1 MEFKELGKKVI
12 YQIYPKSFYDSN
24 NDGIG
29 DLRGIIAKL
38 DYIKRLN
45 VDMIWFNPFFVSP
58 QNDNGYDIANYRQ
71 VDPRFGTMADLE
83 EMIAKLKE
91 IGVGVMFDMVL
102 NHCSTDH
109 EWFQKALAGDE
120 YYQKFFYLRPGK
132 DGGYPNNWQSKFGG
146 PAWSKFGDTDLYYL
160 HLYDKTQA
168 DLDWHNP
175 AVRKELFEVVNF
187 WRQKGVHGFRFDVI
201 NVTGKDTVLVD
212 STNIEQEKRLYTD
225 TPVVQDYLR
234 ELNAQSFGQDPEA
247 ITVGEMSST
256 TIPNSIAYTKP
267 ENHELSMTFAFHH
280 LKTDYMDGQK
290 WTQTPFDFQA
300 LKHYLLDWQ
309 EEIAQGGGWQALFWN
324 NHDQPWALNRFGDP
338 GQYRVKSAEMMAATI
353 HLMRGTPYI
362 YMGEEL
368 GMVDPSYQSM
378 AEYVDVEAQNA
389 YQELV
394 AGGRDPQEAFAI
406 VHSKARD
413 NSRVPMHWD
422 ASQYAGFSQVKPW
435 LMPTDQAKI
444 NVHQELTSGE
454 IFAFYQQL
462 IALRKQDELVSNGH
476 IHSILRDHDQ
486 VLAYVRSLPERPD
499 QLAVFSNFYG
509 QETTVVIPAELRKAG
524 EVVVTNYG
532 RVLTSLAEELT
543 LQPYETLAFRTQ

>member
-38 DYIKRLN
+38 DYIKQLN

-146 PAWSKFGDTDLYYL
+146 PAWSKFGNTDLYYL

-212 STNIEQEKRLYTD
+212 SKNIEQEKRLYTD

-368 GMVDPSYQSM
+368 GMIDPSYQSM
-378 AEYVDVEAQNA
+378 ADYVDVEAQNA

-462 IALRKQDELVSNGH
+462 IALRKQDELISNGQ
-476 IHSILRDHDQ
+476 IHSILRNHDQ
-486 VLAYVRSLPERPD
+486 VLAYIRSLPERPD
-499 QLAVFSNFYG
+499 QLVVFSNFYG

>member
-24 NDGIG
+24 NDGVG

-38 DYIKRLN
+38 DYIKQLN

-368 GMVDPSYQSM
+368 GMIDPSYQSM
-378 AEYVDVEAQNA
+378 ADYVDVEAQNA

-462 IALRKQDELVSNGH
+462 IALRKQDELISNGQ

-499 QLAVFSNFYG
+499 QLVVFSNFYG

>member
-38 DYIKRLN
+38 DYIKQLN

-234 ELNAQSFGQDPEA
+234 ELNAQSFGQDPEV

-290 WTQTPFDFQA
+290 WTQIPFDFQA

-368 GMVDPSYQSM
+368 GMIDPSYQSM
-378 AEYVDVEAQNA
+378 ADYVDVEAQNA

-462 IALRKQDELVSNGH
+462 IALRKQDELVSNGQ

>member
-24 NDGIG
+24 NDGVG

-38 DYIKRLN
+38 DYIKQLN

-120 YYQKFFYLRPGK
+120 YYQKFFYLRPRK

-368 GMVDPSYQSM
+368 GMIDPSYQSM
-378 AEYVDVEAQNA
+378 ADYVDVEAQNA

-444 NVHQELTSGE
+444 NVRQELTSGE

-462 IALRKQDELVSNGH
+462 IALRKQDELVSNGQ

>member
-280 LKTDYMDGQK
+280 LKTDYMDRQK
-290 WTQTPFDFQA
+290 WTRTPFDFQA

-368 GMVDPSYQSM
+368 GMIDPSYQSM
-378 AEYVDVEAQNA
+378 ADYVDVEAQNA

-462 IALRKQDELVSNGH
+462 IALRKQDELVSNGQ

>member
-1 MEFKELGKKVI
+1 
-12 YQIYPKSFYDSN
+12 
-24 NDGIG
+24 
-29 DLRGIIAKL
+29 
-38 DYIKRLN
+38 
-45 VDMIWFNPFFVSP
+45 
-58 QNDNGYDIANYRQ
+58 
-71 VDPRFGTMADLE
+71 
-83 EMIAKLKE
+83 
-91 IGVGVMFDMVL
+91 
-102 NHCSTDH
+102 
-109 EWFQKALAGDE
+109 
-120 YYQKFFYLRPGK
+120 
-132 DGGYPNNWQSKFGG
+132 
-146 PAWSKFGDTDLYYL
+146 
-160 HLYDKTQA
+160 
-168 DLDWHNP
+168 
-175 AVRKELFEVVNF
+175 
-187 WRQKGVHGFRFDVI
+187 
-201 NVTGKDTVLVD
+201 
-212 STNIEQEKRLYTD
+212 
-225 TPVVQDYLR
+225 
-234 ELNAQSFGQDPEA
+234 
-247 ITVGEMSST
+247 
-256 TIPNSIAYTKP
+256 
-267 ENHELSMTFAFHH
+267 MTFAFHH

-368 GMVDPSYQSM
+368 GMIDPSYQSM
-378 AEYVDVEAQNA
+378 ADYVDVEAQNA

-462 IALRKQDELVSNGH
+462 IALRKQDELISNGQ
-476 IHSILRDHDQ
+476 IHSILRNHDQ
-486 VLAYVRSLPERPD
+486 VLAYIRSLPERPD
-499 QLAVFSNFYG
+499 QLVVFSNFYG

>member
-38 DYIKRLN
+38 DYIKQLN

-146 PAWSKFGDTDLYYL
+146 PAWSRFGDTDLYYL

-368 GMVDPSYQSM
+368 GMIDPSYQSM
-378 AEYVDVEAQNA
+378 ADYVDVEAQNA

-462 IALRKQDELVSNGH
+462 IALRKQDELVSNGQ

>member
-1 MEFKELGKKVI
+1 M
-12 YQIYPKSFYDSN
+12 
-24 NDGIG
+24 
-29 DLRGIIAKL
+29 
-38 DYIKRLN
+38 
-45 VDMIWFNPFFVSP
+45 
-58 QNDNGYDIANYRQ
+58 
-71 VDPRFGTMADLE
+71 
-83 EMIAKLKE
+83 
-91 IGVGVMFDMVL
+91 
-102 NHCSTDH
+102 
-109 EWFQKALAGDE
+109 AGDE

-462 IALRKQDELVSNGH
+462 IALRKQDELVSNGQ

>member
-24 NDGIG
+24 NDGVG

-38 DYIKRLN
+38 DYIKQLN

-175 AVRKELFEVVNF
+175 AVRKELFEIVNF

-368 GMVDPSYQSM
+368 GMIDPSYQSM
-378 AEYVDVEAQNA
+378 ADYVDVEAQNA

-462 IALRKQDELVSNGH
+462 IALRKQDELVSNGQ

>member
-24 NDGIG
+24 NDGVG

-38 DYIKRLN
+38 DYIKQLN

-234 ELNAQSFGQDPEA
+234 ELNAQSFGQDSEA

-368 GMVDPSYQSM
+368 GMIDPSYQSM
-378 AEYVDVEAQNA
+378 ADYVDVEAQNA

-462 IALRKQDELVSNGH
+462 IALRKQDELISNGQ
-476 IHSILRDHDQ
+476 IHSILRNHDQ
-486 VLAYVRSLPERPD
+486 VLAYIRSLPERPD
-499 QLAVFSNFYG
+499 QLVVFSNFYG

-524 EVVVTNYG
+524 EVAVTNYG

>member
-24 NDGIG
+24 NDGVG

-38 DYIKRLN
+38 DYIKQLN

-368 GMVDPSYQSM
+368 GMIDPSYQSM
-378 AEYVDVEAQNA
+378 ADYVDVEAQNA

-462 IALRKQDELVSNGH
+462 IALRKQDELISNGQ
-476 IHSILRDHDQ
+476 IHSILRNHDQ
-486 VLAYVRSLPERPD
+486 VLAYIRSLPERPD
-499 QLAVFSNFYG
+499 QLVVFSNFYG

-543 LQPYETLAFRTQ
+543 LQPYETLAFRAQ

>member
-24 NDGIG
+24 NDGVG

-38 DYIKRLN
+38 DYIKQLN

-175 AVRKELFEVVNF
+175 AVRKELFEIVNF

-368 GMVDPSYQSM
+368 GMIDPSYQSM
-378 AEYVDVEAQNA
+378 ADYVDVEAQNA

-462 IALRKQDELVSNGH
+462 IALRKQDELISNGQ

>member
-38 DYIKRLN
+38 DYIKQLN

-175 AVRKELFEVVNF
+175 AVRKELFEIVNF

-368 GMVDPSYQSM
+368 GMIDPSYQSM
-378 AEYVDVEAQNA
+378 ADYVDVEAQNA

-462 IALRKQDELVSNGH
+462 IALRKQDELISNGQ

-499 QLAVFSNFYG
+499 QLVVFSNFYG

>member
-24 NDGIG
+24 NDGVG

-38 DYIKRLN
+38 DYIKQLN

-462 IALRKQDELVSNGH
+462 IALRKQDELVSNGQ

>member
-24 NDGIG
+24 NDGVG

-38 DYIKRLN
+38 DYIKQLN

-234 ELNAQSFGQDPEA
+234 ELNAQSFGQDTEA

-368 GMVDPSYQSM
+368 GMIDPSYQSM
-378 AEYVDVEAQNA
+378 ADYVDVEAQNA

-462 IALRKQDELVSNGH
+462 IALRKQDELISNGQ
-476 IHSILRDHDQ
+476 IHSILRNHDQ
-486 VLAYVRSLPERPD
+486 VLAYIRSLPERPD
-499 QLAVFSNFYG
+499 QLVVFSNFYG